1 MTSYL
6 EKQIKIKREKRKKK
20 SHQPFCR
27 GAEIIYKSAGR
38 KDSKMQCM
46 QSVTGATQCLHSTQL
61 YMKYQYQYIIHVT
74 LKQKEKY
81 IFVARQS
88 SGYRI
93 LPTKIG
99 PNLVMQRVQVFIKR
113 LLLQFITTKLH
124 MYFKIMCHI
133 IHHRLITS

>member
-6 EKQIKIKREKRKKK
+6 EKQIKIKREQRKKHPT
-20 SHQPFCR
+20 SRYVGVQRLFTNR
-27 GAEIIYKSAGR
+27 QAG
-38 KDSKMQCM
+38 KDSKMKCM